1 MRWATVSI
9 LILIWN
15 WLCWRSFICSSRVT
29 FIPSPSNT
37 VHQEQ
42 ELSGQDEGLPSPLT
56 SVGLEHW
63 WTLAGDQRNKESEVG
78 CLLLYTIASSV
89 KDHILFKAVFCSLST
104 LLLFPLLIGVV
115 MGHCYRA
122 SGSVLSFVV
131 FLLPVHCF
139 EYSIVIKL
147 SLNYLIWEVICFLPV
162 PYLIHW
168 DTEGLGK

>member
-15 WLCWRSFICSSRVT
+15 WLCWRSFVCSSRVT

-63 WTLAGDQRNKESEVG
+63 WTLMNTGRRSKQQGEWEQMFITLYNCFLCQRSHSFQGSLPLSQFSPLSSPHG
-78 CLLLYTIASSV
+78 CGNGALLQSLRFCTILCGFPTSS
-89 KDHILFKAVFCSLST
+89 
-104 LLLFPLLIGVV
+104 PLLWI
-115 MGHCYRA
+115 
-122 SGSVLSFVV
+122 
-131 FLLPVHCF
+131 
-139 EYSIVIKL
+139 
-147 SLNYLIWEVICFLPV
+147 
-162 PYLIHW
+162 
-168 DTEGLGK
+168 

>member
-78 CLLLYTIASSV
+78 CLLLCTIASSV
-89 KDHILFKAVFCSLST
+89 KDHILFKAVFRSLST

-115 MGHCYRA
+115 MGTVTEPQ
-122 SGSVLSFVV
+122 VLYYPLWFSY
-131 FLLPVHCF
+131 FLSTALN
-139 EYSIVIKL
+139 IVS
-147 SLNYLIWEVICFLPV
+147 SLNCLWI
-162 PYLIHW
+162 
-168 DTEGLGK
+168 T